1 MGKVHLTQTM
11 IQKAEIKD
19 ARYTIRDDTPGL
31 ILRVGSSGSKVFYAD
46 YYGADGKRSLHKI
59 GSADVLTVAQARE
72 ATKDLLARVTLGEDV
87 REKPVGL
94 TLGEYLEGDYFRWV
108 AANRKSGENTI
119 AMLKAM
125 FGFLWD
131 TRIDDIDPIQIDR
144 WRVEKIQSVK
154 AASINREL
162 GALKSALNWGV
173 KRGILEVHPLARLER
188 LQERDSKTIVRY
200 LSPEERARLMAAL
213 DEHEANLKRGRGS
226 HNKWLEE
233 RGKELMPDVFDYLKP
248 MVIVSLNTGI
258 RRGSL
263 FGLLWSD
270 VDLDG
275 RVLTLRGEEGKSGK
289 TNHVPLNDAAFRAL
303 SEWRNSS
310 GGDGLVFPSPRTGKR
325 MGDCKKAWKTLMKKA
340 SIENFRW
347 HDMRHDFASQ
357 LVMKGVD
364 LNTVRELMG
373 HADLKMTLRYAHL
386 APEAKVKAIGVLDG
400 V

>member
-1 MGKVHLTQTM
+1 MSKVHLTQTM

-31 ILRVGSSGSKVFYAD
+31 ILRVGSSGSKVFYVD
-46 YYGADGKRSLHKI
+46 YYSSDGKRSLHKI

-72 ATKDLLARVTLGEDV
+72 ATKDFLARVTLGEVD
-87 REKPVGL
+87 EKSASP
-94 TLGEYLEGDYFRWV
+94 TLGAYMKEHYLPWV
-108 AANRKSGENTI
+108 RAYRKNGTETERRIRLFS
-119 AMLKAM
+119 
-125 FGFLWD
+125 FLWN
-131 TRIDDIDPIQIDR
+131 TTVENIAPAEIER
-144 WRVEKIQSVK
+144 WRVERIKTVK
-154 AASINREL
+154 AATINKDL
-162 GALKSALNWGV
+162 GALKAAINWGV
-173 KRGILEVHPLARLER
+173 KRGLLEVHPLARLER

-200 LSPEERARLMAAL
+200 LSPEERARLIVAL
-213 DEHEANLKRGRGS
+213 DEHEAGLRMRRKSN
-226 HNKWLEE
+226 NKGLDE
-233 RGKELMPDVFDYLKP
+233 RNKELMPDVADHLKP
-248 MVIVSLNTGI
+248 MVIISLNTGI

-270 VDLDG
+270 VDLDR

-289 TNHVPLNDAAFRAL
+289 TNRVPLNDAAFRAF

-310 GGDGLVFPSPRTGKR
+310 KGDGLVFPSPKTEKR
-325 MGDCKKAWKTLMKKA
+325 RGNCKTAWKTLMKKA
-340 SIENFRW
+340 NIENFRW

-373 HADLKMTLRYAHL
+373 HADMKMTLRYAHL
-386 APEAKVKAIGVLDG
+386 APEAKVKAVGVLDG